1 MSKTKLKV
9 EYDFD
14 FCLIGIVCSEKDFRF
29 CWMLNNQ
36 LGWKLAKADDHISGV
51 GNHSF
56 FILNDEEQ
64 MRDYYLIVNKSDSG
78 KLLVEEHKHTDYF
91 IIIKGEITNE
101 EKKYFAE
108 QIKTLNSV
116 SASYLI
122 DADAL
127 KSKQN
132 LIF

>member
-14 FCLIGIVCSEKDFRF
+14 FCLIGVVSSEKDFRL
-29 CWMLNNQ
+29 CWLLNTGVG
-36 LGWKLAKADDHISGV
+36 LKLAKTDDHISGA
-51 GNHSF
+51 GNHSLF
-56 FILNDEEQ
+56 TYSDENL
-64 MRDYYLIVNKSDSG
+64 MREYYLIINKSDSG
-78 KLLVEEHKHTDYF
+78 KLLMEEHQHTGYF
-91 IIIKGEITNE
+91 IIIKGELTDE

-108 QIKTLNSV
+108 QIKKLNSV

-122 DADAL
+122 DAGTL
-127 KSKQN
+127 KSKHN

>member
-1 MSKTKLKV
+1 MSKTRLKV

-14 FCLIGIVCSEKDFRF
+14 FCLIGIVCSEKDFRL
-29 CWMLNNQ
+29 CWMINNQ
-36 LGWKLAKADDHISGV
+36 LELKLAKAEDHVSAV
-51 GNHSF
+51 GSHSLF
-56 FILNDEEQ
+56 VYVNDELMQE
-64 MRDYYLIVNKSDSG
+64 YYLVANKSDNG
-78 KLLVEEHKHTDYF
+78 KLLLEEHQHTDYF
-91 IIIKGEITNE
+91 LMVKGETTDE

-108 QIKTLNSV
+108 QIKKLSSV

-127 KSKQN
+127 KSKHN

>member
-1 MSKTKLKV
+1 MSKTRLKV

-14 FCLIGIVCSEKDFRF
+14 FCLIGIVCSEKDFRL

-36 LGWKLAKADDHISGV
+36 VGLKLAKMEDYTSGAGKHSLFSFIEEDLMREHHLVANKADG
-51 GNHSF
+51 
-56 FILNDEEQ
+56 
-64 MRDYYLIVNKSDSG
+64 G
-78 KLLVEEHKHTDYF
+78 KLLLEEHQHTDYF
-91 IIIKGEITNE
+91 IIVKGEINDE

-108 QIKTLNSV
+108 QIKKLNTV
-116 SASYLI
+116 SASYII
-122 DADAL
+122 DVETL

>member
-14 FCLIGIVCSEKDFRF
+14 FCLIGIVCSEKDFRL

-36 LGWKLAKADDHISGV
+36 LGWKLAKTDDHVSSA
-51 GNHSF
+51 GNHPVFSF
-56 FILNDEEQ
+56 SDEEL
-64 MRDYYLIVNKSDSG
+64 MRDYYLIVNKSDTG
-78 KLLVEEHKHTDYF
+78 KLLIDEHQHTDYF
-91 IIIKGEITNE
+91 IIIKGEITDE

-108 QIKTLNSV
+108 QIKKLGSV
-116 SASYLI
+116 SASYMI
-122 DADAL
+122 YADTL
-127 KSKQN
+127 KSEQN

>member
-1 MSKTKLKV
+1 MSKTRLKV

-14 FCLIGIVCSEKDFRF
+14 FCLLGIVCSEKDFRL

-36 LGWKLAKADDHISGV
+36 LGLKLVKVEDHTSGAGKHSLFSSNDEALMREHYLVVNKADT
-51 GNHSF
+51 
-56 FILNDEEQ
+56 
-64 MRDYYLIVNKSDSG
+64 G
-78 KLLVEEHKHTDYF
+78 KLLLEEHQHTDYF
-91 IIIKGEITNE
+91 IIIKGEITDE

-108 QIKTLNSV
+108 QIKKLNSV
-116 SASYLI
+116 SAAYII
-122 DADAL
+122 DAEML

>member
-1 MSKTKLKV
+1 MSKTKLQV

-14 FCLIGIVCSEKDFRF
+14 FCLIGVVCSEKDFRL

-36 LGWKLAKADDHISGV
+36 LGWKLAKTDDHVSGV
-51 GNHSF
+51 GNHSVF
-56 FILNDEEQ
+56 AFSDEEL

-78 KLLVEEHKHTDYF
+78 KLLIDEHQHTGYF
-91 IIIKGEITNE
+91 IIIKGEITDE
-101 EKKYFAE
+101 EKRYFAE
-108 QIKTLNSV
+108 QIKKLSSV
-116 SASYLI
+116 SASYMI
-122 DADAL
+122 DTDTL

>member
-1 MSKTKLKV
+1 MSKTKLQV

-36 LGWKLAKADDHISGV
+36 LGWKLAKTEEHTSGV
-51 GNHSF
+51 GNHSIF
-56 FILNDEEQ
+56 TFSEEEL

-78 KLLVEEHKHTDYF
+78 KLLVEEHQHTDYF
-91 IIIKGEITNE
+91 IIIKGEITDE

-108 QIKTLNSV
+108 QIKKLTSV
-116 SASYLI
+116 SASYLM
-122 DADAL
+122 DATTL

>member
-14 FCLIGIVCSEKDFRF
+14 FCLFGIVSSEKDFRL
-29 CWMLNNQ
+29 CWLLNTG
-36 LGWKLAKADDHISGV
+36 LGLKLAKTEDHVSGAGTHSLFAFSDDA
-51 GNHSF
+51 
-56 FILNDEEQ
+56 L
-64 MRDYYLIVNKSDSG
+64 MREYYLIVNRSDSD
-78 KLLVEEHKHTDYF
+78 KLLLEEHQHIGYF
-91 IIIKGEITNE
+91 LIIKGEITDE

-108 QIKTLNSV
+108 QIKKLNNV

-122 DADAL
+122 DASVL